1 MKQTNKHHTIGWAE
15 PKMIIGF
22 DPITQDALLLHQVE
36 DDCVL
41 GHFAEAHAIRDG
53 LEWLQSNYQFHD
65 NPDETGRTGGM
76 FKWERGGSSP
86 EIDLEIA
93 DNVLV
98 CIRSA
103 IFNEIYFYKKYRSG
117 EWDSNFAHGAVQG
130 EQMADQYRANVK
142 MLLKVKRYWKALI
155 VDKLRGGRD
164 EYKS

>member
-1 MKQTNKHHTIGWAE
+1 MKQMRCVKVFAGWFQ
-15 PKMIIGF
+15 PPMMRIVF
-22 DPITQDALLLHQVE
+22 DPEVE
-36 DDCVL
+36 DDCVVE
-41 GHFAEAHAIRDG
+41 HYMEAHAIRDG
-53 LEWLQSNYQFHD
+53 LTWLQSNYQFHD

-103 IFNEIYFYKKYRSG
+103 ILNEIYFYKKYRSG
-117 EWDSNFAHGAVQG
+117 EWDANFDRGAVQG

-155 VDKLRGGRD
+155 VDKLRGG
-164 EYKS
+164 YNVQNG

>member
-1 MKQTNKHHTIGWAE
+1 MKQTNKHHTIGWI
-15 PKMIIGF
+15 PMMRIVF
-22 DPITQDALLLHQVE
+22 DPEVE
-36 DDCVL
+36 DDCVVE
-41 GHFAEAHAIRDG
+41 HYMEAHAIRDG
-53 LEWLQSNYQFHD
+53 LTWLQSNYQFHD

-76 FKWERGGSSP
+76 FVWGGGKSSP

-117 EWDSNFAHGAVQG
+117 EWDANFDRGAVQG

-155 VDKLRGGRD
+155 VDKLRGG
-164 EYKS
+164 YNVQNG